1 MFSQASLLISAL
13 AVFVGGVLGG
23 FVRWCFMTA
32 IDHPLAA
39 TLTANLTASA
49 IMGFTLALPGQWQ
62 TFAGIGF
69 AGSLSTLAMLARQLG
84 QLIDQHEYAIA
95 GIYGVG
101 TALLAVC
108 AAAIGIHWALLGFG
122 IA

>member
-95 GIYGVG
+95 AIYGVG

-122 IA
+122 PA